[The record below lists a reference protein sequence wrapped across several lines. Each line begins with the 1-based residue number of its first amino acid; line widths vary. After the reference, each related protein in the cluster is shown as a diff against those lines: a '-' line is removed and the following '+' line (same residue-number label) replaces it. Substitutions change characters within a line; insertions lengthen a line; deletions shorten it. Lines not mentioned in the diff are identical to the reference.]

1 MDETFHLNWSFIAL
15 REKTTTILGR
25 IKFAHTTT
33 FNISVHHF
41 WADAIWST
49 FTWSMS
55 AKVVLH
61 RRKIYIINNY
71 STRVCW
77 IWDDYS
83 QLGATLLVGYNH
95 LISNKR
101 EWNNCFI
108 KNAHKISLNLPD
120 LILLEQTGKDKGLPL
135 FTCHMSIKT
144 VNAQT
149 DSPGLHERKVKTL

>member
-49 FTWSMS
+49 FTRSMS

-61 RRKIYIINNY
+61 RRKMYIIIIIAWWEKVEIIWLGFDIVNVSGVDVTPGDERFTITKN
-71 STRVCW
+71 W
-77 IWDDYS
+77 IF
-83 QLGATLLVGYNH
+83 G
-95 LISNKR
+95 
-101 EWNNCFI
+101 
-108 KNAHKISLNLPD
+108 
-120 LILLEQTGKDKGLPL
+120 
-135 FTCHMSIKT
+135 
-144 VNAQT
+144 
-149 DSPGLHERKVKTL
+149 